1 MFSYTYVYKKDNKEN
16 AFFTQ
21 FNPKA
26 ITAKN
31 NDDTPFSS
39 YFSRLDF
46 TQAGF
51 AKEYFTKKRFNKK
64 SLYISIFCAYTLLF
78 MESLFADSLDTMDN
92 TTSKDSNTKHYQA
105 KAATVTAT
113 RIPTT
118 ITEAPG
124 NVSIIDKESIKM
136 RPNSKISDTLRG
148 IEGLRQ
154 SKSRGMDTFD
164 GVTIRGVSSGAMI
177 MLDGV
182 ILNDMDNNTKMITAM
197 NADDLEQVE
206 VIRGPFSNLYG
217 SGALSGAINFVTAM
231 PNKFELRANIG
242 YGNPFV
248 PNTAQ
253 ENLVRGYLSIGDT
266 YFENKLKLKAS
277 YGFTTT
283 DGYAADS
290 AWVYKGDTILNNG
303 VTGGIPSKNP
313 QGTDIVIIGDMG
325 KQKYQ
330 THDLKFKAQY
340 DLTESIT
347 LDSGLMFN
355 YYGYTHEDHTTF
367 LRKNGEE
374 YWGDNSNQCNGSC
387 SGGNN
392 ANRPMPMYAGRG
404 IGQERFAQNIF
415 YIGYKQYFDDILLSA
430 RYSRI
435 DGWRDFNNPD
445 GGASGETNANTTLT
459 GGPGSQT
466 KDRFQ
471 TNNLDIFTNIPIF
484 DIGQNL
490 LIGFQARQL
499 SMDESVFN
507 LNDWTNYSSNGSNYV
522 NTKENKGGK
531 SLMSGVFIELRSEWN
546 KYLSTTLG
554 LRYDYWLGYDYYTK
568 TNSQVTNNSKHKISP
583 KATLNYYIND
593 TSTLKASIGQGFRAP
608 TLSQM
613 FSTYKTNN
621 GITTIG
627 NPNLKPESA
636 TSFDIGFEQK
646 LSFSQYSGLIK
657 AYYFNTFMSDVI
669 YNHLEGNTNY
679 LKNGGLALIN
689 GLELSYKQNL
699 PYNLSLLF
707 TYTFTNSDM
716 LRNPADKSIEGKK
729 LTGIPEHL
737 GYAQIA
743 YDDSVFFGSFGIE
756 MMSKPFS
763 RADNKDTIGGVYS
776 ATDGYVLGDVRVGYR
791 FLKHYEV
798 AFNATNIF
806 NQKYFSYYRAPGA
819 AFFIQAGATF

>member
-1 MFSYTYVYKKDNKEN
+1 MFSHCKKVKLCCVQVSCHNHTIKHNQNIVSSQRSVRLHLAKLKLAKTYISTN
-16 AFFTQ
+16 F
-21 FNPKA
+21 
-26 ITAKN
+26 
-31 NDDTPFSS
+31 
-39 YFSRLDF
+39 
-46 TQAGF
+46 G
-51 AKEYFTKKRFNKK
+51 KK
-64 SLYISIFCAYTLLF
+64 SRYSSLLLIHTLLF
-78 MESLFADSLDTMDN
+78 TDILFADN
-92 TTSKDSNTKHYQA
+92 INGTTLKNSPAKSYQA

-113 RIPTT
+113 RVPTT
-118 ITEAPG
+118 IDEAPG
-124 NVSIIDKESIKM
+124 NVSVIGKNEIKV
-136 RPNSKISDTLRG
+136 RPNSKVSDTLRG

-164 GVTIRGVSSGAMI
+164 GVTIRGVSSGATI

-231 PNKFELRANIG
+231 PNKFELKANIG

-266 YFENKLKLKAS
+266 FFDNKLKLKAS

-290 AWVYKGDTILNNG
+290 AWVYQGDTILNNG

-330 THDLKFKAQY
+330 THDLKLKAQY

-374 YWGDNSNQCNGSC
+374 YWGDNSNTCSNGSC

-445 GGASGETNANTTLT
+445 GGASSEINANTMLT
-459 GGPGSQT
+459 GGAGSQT

-484 DIGQNL
+484 DVGQNL

-499 SMDESVFN
+499 NMDESVFN
-507 LNDWTNYSSNGSNYV
+507 LNNWTNYSSSGGNYV
-522 NTKENKGGK
+522 NTRERKGGK

-554 LRYDYWLGYDYYTK
+554 LRYDYWLGYDYYK
-568 TNSQVTNNSKHKISP
+568 SNSQAQNNSKHQVSP
-583 KATLNYYIND
+583 KATLNYYITN
-593 TSTLKASIGQGFRAP
+593 TSTLKASVGQGFRAP

-627 NPNLKPESA
+627 NPDLKPESA

-646 LSFSQYSGLIK
+646 LNFSQYHGLIK

-669 YNHLEGNTNY
+669 YSHLENNTNY

-707 TYTFTNSDM
+707 TYTFTNSNM
-716 LRNPADKSIEGKK
+716 LKNPADKSIEGKK

-737 GYAQIA
+737 GYVQIA

-776 ATDGYVLGDVRVGYR
+776 ATDGYVLGDVRIGYR
-791 FLKHYEV
+791 FLKHYEI

-819 AFFIQAGATF
+819 AFFAQIGATF